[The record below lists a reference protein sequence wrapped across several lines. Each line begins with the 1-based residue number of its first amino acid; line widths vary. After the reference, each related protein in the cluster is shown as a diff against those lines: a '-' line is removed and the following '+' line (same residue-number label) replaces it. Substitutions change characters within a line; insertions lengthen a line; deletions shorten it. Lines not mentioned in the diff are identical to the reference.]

1 MHEVVPKVVAI
12 AVRMVMTKCMIF
24 WMISFLFM
32 ALGVMSY
39 EFFSPPSSCHSEER
53 SDVESRVQSAALP
66 LMKGARG
73 MLTPKGVPLSRGAR
87 GV

>member
-1 MHEVVPKVVAI
+1 MTFFYPIIPMHEVVPKVVAI

-39 EFFSPPSSCHSEER
+39 EFF
-53 SDVESRVQSAALP
+53 LP
-66 LMKGARG
+66 LLLVIQRSVATKNLGKR
-73 MLTPKGVPLSRGAR
+73 
-87 GV
+87 